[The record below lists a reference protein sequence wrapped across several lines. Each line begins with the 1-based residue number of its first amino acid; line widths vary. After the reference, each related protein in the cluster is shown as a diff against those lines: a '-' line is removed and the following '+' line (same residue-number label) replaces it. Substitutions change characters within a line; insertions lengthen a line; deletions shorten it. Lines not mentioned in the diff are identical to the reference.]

1 MKEVICMSK
10 LDKRVEDAKRAL
22 TQTLKKFDEYRKHVE
37 ELNKKEESKNENYNN
52 V

>member
-37 ELNKKEESKNENYNN
+37 ELNKKKEESKNERN
-52 V
+52 